1 MAVFNRNGVNTNFIF
16 IWSWLNLNALS
27 LQRIFILP
35 EYHFSQGS
43 VTCTILYP
51 AMVPAVPLIDPHRPS
66 LPSLP
71 FSVSMATGDPGEL
84 IFTSDMWLL
93 LWFCPGASQLLWS
106 PTGCSRT
113 HRIGRL
119 AECPPSPPP
128 VVSLKRPILPP
139 QKAGATSMSEL
150 PRCPDRPS
158 VFAKRY
164 ERCPNAVRG

>member
-43 VTCTILYP
+43 VTCTRLWFLLSPSLTHI
-51 AMVPAVPLIDPHRPS
+51 VPAFPLCPLASPWPLVIQGNWSSRQTCGYCCGFVPAPASYYEAWLVAAAP
-66 LPSLP
+66 
-71 FSVSMATGDPGEL
+71 TEL
-84 IFTSDMWLL
+84 AGWQS
-93 LWFCPGASQLLWS
+93 A
-106 PTGCSRT
+106 
-113 HRIGRL
+113 
-119 AECPPSPPP
+119 PPLPP
-128 VVSLKRPILPP
+128 VVSLKSPILPP

-158 VFAKRY
+158 VFAERF